1 VERFPSA
8 LQSDF
13 FESRRALLARLRQH
27 GQDIRSMT
35 TALDDSALD
44 RRFDPEK
51 WSLKELVC
59 HVWRVQQLFELRIDR
74 MLESDVPAFA
84 SYTPD
89 GDQTFQT
96 LVASYRGAESVQAFL
111 VDRERFAGRLGQLSA
126 LEWWRQGRHPLGGHL
141 ITGHRSTH
149 QNRPSRASRPRRR
162 DGRSTVSYV
171 PAPFLVLPTSSS
183 AIPRLWECGNL
194 AC

>member
-1 VERFPSA
+1 
-8 LQSDF
+8 
-13 FESRRALLARLRQH
+13 
-27 GQDIRSMT
+27 MT

-126 LEWWRQGRHPLGGHL
+126 LEWWRQGRHPTFGTFDIDFL
-141 ITGHRSTH
+141 IEYMVHHEAHHVYQMFVRRLPLR
-149 QNRPSRASRPRRR
+149 RP
-162 DGRSTVSYV
+162 GQ
-171 PAPFLVLPTSSS
+171 
-183 AIPRLWECGNL
+183 
-194 AC
+194 